1 MTAELKPAVRK
12 RFGSGAVSGSV
23 VALGAATILAAV
35 FVAVAAKE
43 PLSALRAF
51 FVSPWSSP
59 WFLGNMLDEAALL
72 AVASLG
78 IALAFRA
85 GTFNLGGEG
94 QIYIGGLA
102 AAMVLLSPN
111 GLSGGMALA
120 LAAVAGMAAGGAMAA
135 LSGALK
141 ALVGAD
147 ELITSFLLS
156 AAVAP
161 VADYL
166 ISGPLRDQSQNLL
179 ATARFAEDRLLPH
192 LLPPSSLNVSAPI
205 AIVLAV
211 ASYIF
216 LSRTA
221 TGFRLRIVGSSPAF
235 ARFAGIEGK
244 RYWTPALAVS
254 GALHGLAGFFAVA
267 GTYGVCH
274 RGFAGG
280 LGWNAL
286 AVALI
291 ARNAPL
297 ALIPASLAYAWLDAG
312 SDAALLSSG
321 LSFETA
327 AFVQAVVL
335 LLVTARFARFIPGG
349 RR

>member
-1 MTAELKPAVRK
+1 M
-12 RFGSGAVSGSV
+12 GSM
-23 VALGAATILAAV
+23 VALGAATTIAAL
-35 FVAVAAKE
+35 FVAIASDEPVA
-43 PLSALRAF
+43 ALRAF
-51 FVSPWSSP
+51 FVSPWSSA
-59 WFLGNMLDEAALL
+59 WFLGNMLDNAALL

-102 AAMVLLSPN
+102 ATLVLLSLD
-111 GLSGGMALA
+111 GLPGPAALT
-120 LAAVAGMAAGGAMAA
+120 LAAFAGMAAGGFMAA
-135 LSGALK
+135 LSGVLK
-141 ALVGAD
+141 VAIGTD
-147 ELITSFLLS
+147 ELISSFLLS

-166 ISGPLRDQSQNLL
+166 ISGPLRDSSQNLL
-179 ATARFAEDRLLPH
+179 ATVRFVGDRVLPH
-192 LLPPSSLNVSAPI
+192 LLPPSSLNLSAPI
-205 AIVLAV
+205 AILLAV
-211 ASYIF
+211 AVWIF
-216 LSRTA
+216 LGRTA
-221 TGFRLRIVGSSPAF
+221 TGFRLRVVGSSPAF
-235 ARFAGIEGK
+235 ARFAGIEGA
-244 RYWTPALAVS
+244 RYWTPALTVS

-280 LGWNAL
+280 LGWDAL

-297 ALIPASLAYAWLDAG
+297 ALLPAALAYAWLNAG

-327 AFVQAVVL
+327 AFVQASVL

>member
-1 MTAELKPAVRK
+1 MAERARI
-12 RFGSGAVSGSV
+12 GSGAVLGSL
-23 VALGAATILAAV
+23 VALGAAT
-35 FVAVAAKE
+35 AVAALVVAFAAE
-43 PLSALRAF
+43 ESVPALRAF
-51 FVSPWSSP
+51 FISPWSSA

-72 AVASLG
+72 AVAALG
-78 IALAFRA
+78 VALAFRA

-102 AAMVLLSPN
+102 AALVLLAPD
-111 GLSGGMALA
+111 GLPPPAALA
-120 LAAVAGMAAGGAMAA
+120 LAALAAIAAGGAMAA
-135 LSGALK
+135 VSGLLK
-141 ALVGAD
+141 ATTGTD

-156 AAVAP
+156 ASLSP

-179 ATARFAEDRLLPH
+179 ATARFASGRTLPH
-192 LLPPSSLNVSAPI
+192 ILPPSSLNLSAP
-205 AIVLAV
+205 AAVLLAAAAWV
-211 ASYIF
+211 F

-221 TGFRLRIVGSSPAF
+221 VGFRLRVVGSSPSF
-235 ARFAGIEGK
+235 ARFAGIEGR
-244 RYWTPALAVS
+244 RYWTPALAAS

-291 ARNAPL
+291 ARNAPA
-297 ALIPASLAYAWLDAG
+297 ALIPAALAYAWLDAG

-327 AFVQAVVL
+327 AFVQAAVL

>member
-1 MTAELKPAVRK
+1 MIAERK
-12 RFGSGAVSGSV
+12 KFGSGAALGSI
-23 VALGAATILAAV
+23 VALGAATTIAAL

-43 PLSALRAF
+43 PLVALRAF
-51 FVSPWSSP
+51 FISPWSSA
-59 WFLGNMLDEAALL
+59 WLLGNMLDETALL
-72 AVASLG
+72 AVAALG

-102 AAMVLLSPN
+102 AALVLLSPN
-111 GLSGGMALA
+111 GTPGPVSLA
-120 LAAVAGMAAGGAMAA
+120 LAAVAGMAVSGAMAA
-135 LSGALK
+135 ISGALK
-141 ALVGAD
+141 AATGTD
-147 ELITSFLLS
+147 ELISSFLLS
-156 AAVAP
+156 AAVTP

-179 ATARFAEDRLLPH
+179 ATARFAHDRVLPQ
-192 LLPPSSLNVSAPI
+192 LLPPSSLNFSAPI
-205 AIVLAV
+205 AILLA
-211 ASYIF
+211 ASAWIF

-221 TGFRLRIVGSSPAF
+221 TGFRLRVVGASPGF

-291 ARNAPL
+291 ARNEPL
-297 ALIPASLAYAWLDAG
+297 ALIPAALAYAWLNAG
-312 SDAALLSSG
+312 SEAALLSSG

-327 AFVQAVVL
+327 AFVQAAVL
-335 LLVTARFARFIPGG
+335 LLVTARFARFIPGA